1 MKVLMHVTN
10 ILLGVDFNNPK
21 MLNDAAKIAFNRAK
35 TAYEDHFSGGETYI
49 DDDDYPADSILWG
62 AKEPEKLI
70 RVVSRWNEEI
80 RQDFKKALAEY
91 INGRN
96 EKTGEMPFNDQKTY
110 ALAKAT
116 LAMNNDLHE
125 YGKKANLLSY
135 DYLEVVLTDD
145 QILKIC
151 KNPQNYAI
159 VEVSPR

>member
-1 MKVLMHVTN
+1 MKILMPVTN
-10 ILLGVDFNNPK
+10 ILDIDFNDAE
-21 MLNDAAKIAFNRAK
+21 MLNDVAKIAFNRAK
-35 TAYEDHFSGGETYI
+35 TAYEIHFSGGET
-49 DDDDYPADSILWG
+49 DDDYPGDSILWG

-70 RVVSRWNEEI
+70 RLVSRWNEEI

-96 EKTGEMPFNDQKTY
+96 EETGEMPFNDRKTY
-110 ALAKAT
+110 ALAKTA
-116 LAMNNDLHE
+116 LAMDNDLHE

-135 DYLEVVLTDD
+135 DYLEVILTGD
-145 QILKIC
+145 QILEVC